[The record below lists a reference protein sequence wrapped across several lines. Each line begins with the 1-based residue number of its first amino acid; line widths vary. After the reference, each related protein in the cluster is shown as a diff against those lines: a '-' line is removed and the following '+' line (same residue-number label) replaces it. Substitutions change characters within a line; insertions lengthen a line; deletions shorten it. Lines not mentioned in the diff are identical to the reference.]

1 MSSEIQTNHETIGEE
16 LNATVAERRGG
27 ELEVS
32 EVAGEHLGGHRH
44 EVANHVDENHGSSQV
59 KQKLHFHQRSSI
71 VTLGHTQ
78 LADLLRQHC
87 FQLLRQQ
94 YRRRLLP
101 VLQKRLMNIGFFTAT
116 RFPHLLFSS
125 VGPCVMWGEEAQ
137 DRAVRW
143 WEKWIPKNTSRRP
156 YLYNVRWQM
165 WRIISYVC
173 ALPFPR

>member
-1 MSSEIQTNHETIGEE
+1 MPLLPRDAAASWGF
-16 LNATVAERRGG
+16 
-27 ELEVS
+27 

-143 WEKWIPKNTSRRP
+143 WEKWIPKTP
-156 YLYNVRWQM
+156 AEGL
-165 WRIISYVC
+165 ISTMLDDKC
-173 ALPFPR
+173 GG